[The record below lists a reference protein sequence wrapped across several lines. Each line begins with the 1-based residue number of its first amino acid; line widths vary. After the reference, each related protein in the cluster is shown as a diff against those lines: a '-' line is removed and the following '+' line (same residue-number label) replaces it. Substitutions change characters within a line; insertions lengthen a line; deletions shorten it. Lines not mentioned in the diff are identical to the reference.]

1 MFPSAAHQHLVLRVM
16 QPYNWIS
23 VITVSVCSGNFYKD
37 HSSWKGGTCASIF
50 LFKFYARFQ
59 RRLNGRSN
67 LFTILYLSSTVS
79 SKYSTE
85 IISAQFSFNIC
96 ILNP

>member
-50 LFKFYARFQ
+50 PFKFYARFQ
-59 RRLNGRSN
+59 RGLNGRSN
-67 LFTILYLSSTVS
+67 LFTNSISQFNSEQQIFNRNHFCTVF
-79 SKYSTE
+79 
-85 IISAQFSFNIC
+85 I
-96 ILNP
+96 